1 MPYGGS
7 WPRFGFGLV
16 YRCRV
21 KRAHSCMETIVSSI
35 AATLT
40 TAAFLPQAY
49 KIIHSRETA
58 GVSLL
63 MHVTFAAGVAFW
75 FALGVILWNWPM
87 MIANALTFVLT
98 MIIVTMKLYYG

>member
-1 MPYGGS
+1 
-7 WPRFGFGLV
+7 
-16 YRCRV
+16 
-21 KRAHSCMETIVSSI
+21 METIVSSI
-35 AATLT
+35 TATLT
-40 TAAFLPQAY
+40 TAAFVPQAY
-49 KIIHSRETA
+49 KIIRSRETA

-63 MHVTFAAGVAFW
+63 MHVVFAAGVAFW